1 MKILIDNG
9 HGSNTPG
16 KCSPGGRLKEYAYAR
31 EIAIRLEAELRKKG
45 IDAERIVKE
54 EIDVPLSERC
64 RRANEYKANDTI
76 LVSIHCNAAGSG
88 SEWMQP
94 RGWEAWTSA
103 GQTKA
108 DKLADSLY
116 AAAERL
122 LPDMKIRK
130 DMSDGDADKESGF
143 YILKH
148 TKCPAV
154 LTENLF
160 QDNKEDVDFL
170 LSEEGK
176 RAIVDL
182 HVQGIVNYL
191 NNSKKINIMASV
203 DLNFT
208 KEDKVYVADIAS
220 PGKCIVQIERKES
233 GWTTVFSK
241 VDNLEF
247 SEVAKFPDG
256 PDKKSVIF
264 ELNIPEGMPVRIQ
277 SNKEVEIAKYVTE
290 G

>member
-16 KCSPGGRLKEYAYAR
+16 KCSPDGRLKEYAYAR

-64 RRANEYKANDTI
+64 RRANEYKASDTI

-88 SEWMQP
+88 SEWMQA
-94 RGWEAWTSA
+94 RGWEAWTST

-116 AAAERL
+116 VAAGRL

-160 QDNKEDVDFL
+160 QDNKEDVGFL

-191 NNSKKINIMASV
+191 NNSKK
-203 DLNFT
+203 
-208 KEDKVYVADIAS
+208 
-220 PGKCIVQIERKES
+220 
-233 GWTTVFSK
+233 
-241 VDNLEF
+241 
-247 SEVAKFPDG
+247 
-256 PDKKSVIF
+256 
-264 ELNIPEGMPVRIQ
+264 
-277 SNKEVEIAKYVTE
+277 
-290 G
+290 